1 MGLKNYNMFGE
12 ECEINRNQMVFY
24 HNSFVGSV
32 HFLWEAFLFISDIL
46 FSNFVYKK
54 DIQNLVPKG
63 TSKQDSIAIVKS
75 YLDRWATQK
84 LLFNGAEINLS
95 KEKINEYEALINQ
108 YKIDLYTKGYVEQ
121 LVFKKIDTLVT
132 DTEIKEYY
140 EKNKQFFK
148 NPTELVKLRYI
159 NLVKENPKFDNIRA
173 KFTSFAKKDIK
184 YLEDLSI
191 QFKSYAFNDSIWVD
205 VNQVFQKL
213 PFINLENK
221 GKYLEDGI
229 NYQYPDST
237 TVWLVK
243 VNKVLPKDSPTP
255 LQFLKPTIKQVI
267 INNRKLELIKTIEKD
282 ITNDAIKNK
291 KYEVYN

>member
-1 MGLKNYNMFGE
+1 MKFFQIIILIILATSCDYFRKPKEPMAVA
-12 ECEINRNQMVFY
+12 R
-24 HNSFVGSV
+24 VGDDY
-32 HFLWEAFLFISDIL
+32 L
-46 FSNFVYKK
+46 YKK

-63 TSKQDSIAIVKS
+63 TSKADSLAIVKTF
-75 YLDRWATQK
+75 LDRWATQK
-84 LLFNGAEINLS
+84 LLFKGAELNLS
-95 KEKINEYEALINQ
+95 EEKIEEFATLINQ
-108 YKIDLYTKGYVEQ
+108 YKIDLYTKAYIEQ
-121 LVFKKIDTLVT
+121 LVFKKIDTVVT
-132 DTEIKEYY
+132 EVEIKEYY

-148 NPTELVKLRYI
+148 NPAELVKLRYI
-159 NLVKENPKFDNIRA
+159 NLVKENPKFENIRA

-205 VNQVFQKL
+205 VNQVFEKL

-221 GKYLEDGI
+221 DRYIVDGI

-243 VNKVLPKDSPTP
+243 VNKVLPKDSATP
-255 LQFLKPTIKQVI
+255 LQFLRPTIKQVI
-267 INNRKLELIKTIEKD
+267 INNRKLELINTIETE

-291 KYEVYN
+291 KYEVYK